1 MGQPPSGFSLLTLDD
16 IAMKLE
22 APRSQAIVVF
32 GASGDLTRRKILPAL
47 YNLAAEGLLPERHV
61 IVGYAYAGWDDD
73 AFRERARAA
82 VQEFSRTGLDEE
94 VWKPFAESL
103 SFIPGKFEDEEG
115 LRKLGERLARAD
127 AESGTDGGRL
137 YYLATPPSAFPTIVK
152 GLGAMGAG
160 APDRTRIVIEKPF
173 GHDLDSARELNKT
186 VHGAF
191 DESQVFRIDHYL
203 GKETVQNLMVFR
215 FGNSLWERVWN
226 RDAIDHMQFTVA
238 ESIGVEGRGAY
249 YEEAGAIRDL
259 VQNHMLQVLGFL
271 TMEPPGSLD
280 AEAIRDEK
288 VKVLRAIH
296 PLMPSDVVRGQYE
309 GYRKEPNVSPE
320 STTETYAAVKLHIDN
335 WRWSGVPFYLRH
347 GKRMPER
354 SSEVSVVFRQ
364 APSYLFAEEG
374 IETLPPDHLTIRVQ
388 PDEGIS
394 LSFQAKQPGPG
405 ISLQEVEMDFGY
417 GESFKT
423 KPAEAY
429 ERLIHDAMEGDHTL
443 FTREDG
449 VERSWEIVAD
459 VLANPGPVHPY
470 PAGSWGPHEADELIA
485 PRQWHLGAHW

>member
-1 MGQPPSGFSLLTLDD
+1 MR
-16 IAMKLE
+16 LE
-22 APRSQAIVVF
+22 APQSQAIVVF

-47 YNLAAEGLLPERHV
+47 YNLAAEGLLPEKRV
-61 IVGYAYAGWDDD
+61 IVGYAFADWDDD
-73 AFRERARAA
+73 AFRAHARKS
-82 VQEFSRTGLDEE
+82 VEEFSRTGIDEE
-94 VWKPFAESL
+94 VWKPFADSL
-103 SFIPGKFEDEEG
+103 SFVPGKFEDEDG
-115 LRKLGERLARAD
+115 LRRLGERLTRAD
-127 AESGTDGGRL
+127 AESGTEGGRL
-137 YYLATPPSAFPTIVK
+137 YYLATPPSTFPVIVN

-160 APDRTRIVIEKPF
+160 RPDRTRIVIEKPF
-173 GHDLDSARELNKT
+173 GHDLASARELNTIVHT
-186 VHGAF
+186 VF
-191 DESQVFRIDHYL
+191 EETQVFRIDHYL

-226 RDAIDHMQFTVA
+226 RDAIDHVQFTVA
-238 ESIGVEGRGAY
+238 ESIGVEGRGGY
-249 YEEAGAIRDL
+249 YEEAGALRDL

-271 TMEPPGSLD
+271 TMEAPGSLD
-280 AEAIRDEK
+280 PEAIRDEK

-296 PLMPSDVVRGQYE
+296 PLKPSDVVRGQYSGGPSGP
-309 GYRKEPNVSPE
+309 GYREEPNVSPD
-320 STTETYAAVKLHIDN
+320 STTETFVAAKLHIDN

-374 IETLPPDHLTIRVQ
+374 IETLPPDHLTIRIQ
-388 PDEGIS
+388 PDEGIA
-394 LSFQAKQPGPG
+394 LSFQAKQPGAG

-417 GESFKT
+417 GQSFKT

-459 VLANPGPVHPY
+459 ALANPGPVHPY
-470 PAGSWGPHEADELIA
+470 PAGTWGPHEADDLIA
-485 PRQWHLGAHW
+485 PKQWHLGAHW